1 MVLLVGFPFPS
12 SLLSSPFPSLW
23 PGRCWG
29 RGWGGGRGAEMAP
42 IWVETFYCFSMLS
55 FEIRLQGLNAF
66 QMPVYLSA
74 LGIKLGICWK
84 SKKKS
89 PQPKGAHFTLCPIF
103 KVGPSIPVLS
113 NSRFMQHVS
122 VSGRLITRSIS
133 PMIAIAT
140 NQKSVSQLG
149 AKWQVTYISLWEE
162 KRSKCQLNVPVTVK
176 PSHSLIGQREFDIGD
191 IWAHN
196 LWIKSSN
203 ALPTELRGH
212 YGN

>member
-1 MVLLVGFPFPS
+1 
-12 SLLSSPFPSLW
+12 
-23 PGRCWG
+23 
-29 RGWGGGRGAEMAP
+29 MAP

-55 FEIRLQGLNAF
+55 FEIRLQRLTAF
-66 QMPVYLSA
+66 QMPVYLST

-84 SKKKS
+84 SKKIISSTKR
-89 PQPKGAHFTLCPIF
+89 
-103 KVGPSIPVLS
+103 GPLHSVLS

-122 VSGRLITRSIS
+122 VSGRLTTRSIS
-133 PMIAIAT
+133 PMIAIAS

-162 KRSKCQLNVPVTVK
+162 QRSKCQLNVPVTVK

-191 IWAHN
+191 MWAHN

-203 ALPTELRGH
+203 ALPTELRGQ
-212 YGN
+212 YGNKSGNWDGESW